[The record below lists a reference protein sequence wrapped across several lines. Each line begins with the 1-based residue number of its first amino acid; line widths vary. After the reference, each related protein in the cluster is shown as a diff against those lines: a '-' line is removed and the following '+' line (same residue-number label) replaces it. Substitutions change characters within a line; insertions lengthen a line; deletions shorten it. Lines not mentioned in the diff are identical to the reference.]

1 MPESI
6 LREGA
11 NCWKLAR
18 SSRGKFLIDG
28 AAYFAAAAEAMEQ
41 ARESILILG
50 WDFDGRARLTPDAE
64 DPRELE
70 GFFKSLVARR
80 PNLRIHILIWNFAVI
95 YAALKRAPAPAFN
108 AGWRRHSRIQFR
120 MDPNHP
126 LGASHHSKIVV
137 VDDAVA
143 FVGGIDLARG
153 RWDTPEHRAVEP
165 RRSDFAGAELPPHH
179 DVQLAVD
186 GAAARALGDI
196 VRERWRQ
203 NTGKRLRPPA
213 GGNDAWPRSLKPD
226 VTDVDVAIA
235 RTEPAYGGGGE
246 GKEVREIE
254 ALFKDAIAA
263 ARRTIFIENLYLT
276 SAAVGDALA
285 ARLGEAD
292 GPEVVIVTS
301 ERSDG
306 WLEAATM
313 DILRARLIARLK
325 QADRHHRLAVYC
337 PKIRGL
343 EKNCCMSVHS
353 KVMVM
358 DDRLVRV
365 GSANLANRSMGLDT
379 ECDLAFESNGR
390 AEVER
395 EIVRFRSTLLAEH
408 LGAAR
413 EKVEA
418 AEAEKKSLIAAIEGL
433 RRGGG
438 RTLEPLDP
446 AVSEWLDRVIPDSAV
461 IDPEAPIAPEQV
473 VQELLPPEQRRSTGG
488 AILRGVLLLLMLSA
502 VAAAW
507 RWTDLRHWSDV
518 ATVAGWEAS
527 LEQSPIAPL
536 LVMAAYVV
544 GGLAVF
550 PVTILIAATAF
561 AFGPWT
567 ALFYS
572 MLGCILSAIAL
583 YAVGYWLGHDTV
595 ARFTGRRWTRLR
607 RLISKHGI
615 LAVAAI
621 RMLPVAPYSVV
632 NVAAGAARVP
642 LRDFVF
648 GTAIGMSPGVIGI
661 TLFETQLEEMIHD
674 PSAATVALL
683 ATILTVMLL
692 VAAWLRRRLG
702 AEAPPP
708 ANEPPRVKQPDRCG

>member
-1 MPESI
+1 MPATI

-18 SSRGKFLIDG
+18 AARGKFLIDG
-28 AAYFAAAAEAMEQ
+28 ADYFAAAAAAMER
-41 ARESILILG
+41 AEESILILG
-50 WDFDGRARLTPDAE
+50 WDFDGRVRLTPDATN
-64 DPRELE
+64 PRELE

-80 PNLRIHILIWNFAVI
+80 RNLRIHILIWNFAAI
-95 YAALKRAPAPAFN
+95 YAALKRTPAPAFN

-126 LGASHHSKIVV
+126 FGASHHSKIVV

-143 FVGGIDLARG
+143 FVGGIDLAKG
-153 RWDTPEHRAVEP
+153 RWDTPDHRVAEP
-165 RRSDFAGAELPPHH
+165 RRLDFDGSQLPPHH

-203 NTGKRLRPPA
+203 NTGRRLHPPA
-213 GGNDAWPRSLKPD
+213 GRNDAWPALLKPD

-235 RTEPAYGGGGE
+235 RTEPAYGNGGG

-254 ALFKDAIAA
+254 ALFKDAIAS
-263 ARRTIFIENLYLT
+263 ARRSIFIENLYLT

-285 ARLGEAD
+285 ARLREAD

-306 WLEAATM
+306 WLEVATM
-313 DILRARLIARLK
+313 DILRARLIGRLK
-325 QADRHHRLAVYC
+325 EADLRHRLGVYC
-337 PKIRGL
+337 PRIEGL
-343 EKNCCMSVHS
+343 ENCCMSVHS
-353 KVMVM
+353 KVMVV

-379 ECDLAFESNGR
+379 ECDLAFESQGR
-390 AEVER
+390 PEVER
-395 EIVRFRSTLLAEH
+395 EIARFRSALLAEH
-408 LGAAR
+408 LAVPR
-413 EKVEA
+413 ERVDAA
-418 AEAEKKSLIAAIEGL
+418 AEEKKSLIGAIEAL
-433 RRGGG
+433 RRESG

-461 IDPEAPIAPEQV
+461 IDPETPIAPDQV
-473 VQELLPPEQRRSTGG
+473 VQELLQPEQRRLTGG
-488 AILRGVLLLLMLSA
+488 AILRAVVLLLALSA

-507 RWTDLRHWSDV
+507 RWTDLREWSDV
-518 ATVAGWEAS
+518 ATVAGWELS
-527 LEQSPIAPL
+527 LEQSPFAPL

-550 PVTILIAATAF
+550 PVTILIAGTAF

-567 ALFYS
+567 ALLYS
-572 MLGCILSAIAL
+572 MLGCLLSAVAL

-595 ARFTGRRWTRLR
+595 ARFTGRRWNKIR

-632 NVAAGAARVP
+632 NLAAGAARVP

-674 PSAATVALL
+674 PSALTVALL
-683 ATILTVMLL
+683 AVILATMLL
-692 VAAWLRRRLG
+692 VAAWLRHWLG
-702 AEAPPP
+702 AETALPAAEPAP
-708 ANEPPRVKQPDRCG
+708 VKQPDRCG